1 MDRNITA
8 LPIDPNMP
16 PSIVEGAMSKL
27 IGATAFVLA
36 AGGFARWGDPIMA
49 SLLAVCAVVWG
60 ATVLVPLRDARSPK
74 RGSVPR
80 LE

>member
-1 MDRNITA
+1 
-8 LPIDPNMP
+8 MP
-16 PSIVEGAMSKL
+16 PSIVEGAMSKV

-36 AGGFARWGDPIMA
+36 AAGFARWGDPIVA

-60 ATVLVPLRDARSPK
+60 AAVLVPLRDPRLRK